1 MSINTFFACLFTLTV
16 SGETM
21 AGDLQTEMAFK
32 VVEKTGEI
40 GSEVIMLPIF
50 NRSRSQKGQYMNI
63 WNGTLPHYRC

>member
-1 MSINTFFACLFTLTV
+1 
-16 SGETM
+16 
-21 AGDLQTEMAFK
+21 MAFK